1 MPTLTPDEA
10 RDVRRAILKLNAQAW
25 GTSFGMMLGVGL
37 FLATIVLVLKGGE
50 NVGEH
55 LSLLS
60 VYFPGYRVSWGGAF
74 LGFIYAFVLGY
85 AIGRVVGTGLQQA
98 GTLGVAHHQA
108 AQARPY
114 FRNSPRAAVS
124 CASVNR
130 CGLNRIDPS
139 RNEHITP

>member
-74 LGFIYAFVLGY
+74 LGFIYAFVVGY
-85 AIGRVVGTGLQQA
+85 AIGRVVGTVYNKL
-98 GTLGVAHHQA
+98 AH
-108 AQARPY
+108 
-114 FRNSPRAAVS
+114 
-124 CASVNR
+124 
-130 CGLNRIDPS
+130 
-139 RNEHITP
+139 